1 MMYVLQVM
9 ALEEERVYKKLNSK
23 GYKAFLPQQVKYQ
36 RKEGAWHTKTV
47 KLFDGYVFVESDL
60 KYDEYEDI
68 QNTEGVIRFLT
79 GAGAINPEPLGEV
92 DTAFI
97 KWLAN
102 DGEVIKPLTVKF
114 DNNFGIKDRITIL
127 DGWFQL
133 YKDKVIK
140 VDKRQKRIKVA
151 LDFATEQKEVTLY
164 INDITHAFN

>member
-102 DGEVIKPLTVKF
+102 DGEAIKPLNVKF
-114 DNNFGIKDRITIL
+114 VDVESIDDRLLIL
-127 DGWFQL
+127 DSDFDK
-133 YKDKVIK
+133 YHNKVIEINR
-140 VDKRQKRIKVA
+140 RQKRIKVL
-151 LDFATEQKEVTLY
+151 LDFATEQKAVTLY
-164 INDITHAFN
+164 INEVD